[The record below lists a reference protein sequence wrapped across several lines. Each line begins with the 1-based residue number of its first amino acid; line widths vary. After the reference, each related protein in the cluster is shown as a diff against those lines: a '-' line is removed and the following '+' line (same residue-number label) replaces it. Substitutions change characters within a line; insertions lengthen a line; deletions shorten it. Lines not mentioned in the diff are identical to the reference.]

1 MSDHTGRAV
10 RSRDVARALQPI
22 AERFPRP
29 AVNRVKH
36 LLGTALSHDLDVLA
50 RLWGTDKASTGHAY
64 TARYAGHLGSRRWQ
78 VRSVLEIGVGGYL
91 TPDLGG
97 ESMRMWC
104 NYFPRAHIYGIDLE
118 PKQIDTTAHMTVLQA
133 DQSDPESLRAAIA
146 GCPPFDLIVDDGS
159 HIGAHVITTFETL
172 FERVAP
178 GGLYAI
184 EDLWTSYDPHYGGGA
199 PGIDGTGLALART
212 LLDDLNLRRRP
223 IAAIHAYEQLLIVEK
238 SGA

>member
-1 MSDHTGRAV
+1 
-10 RSRDVARALQPI
+10 VARPLQPI

-29 AVNRVKH
+29 AVNRAKH
-36 LLGTALSHDLDVLA
+36 WLGMALSYDLDALA
-50 RLWGTDKASTGHAY
+50 RLWGTDKASDRHGY
-64 TARYAGHLGSRRWQ
+64 TARYAERLGERRWR

-104 NYFPRAHIYGIDLE
+104 NYFPRAHIYGIDVE
-118 PKQIDTTAHMTVLQA
+118 PKRIDTNKRVTILQA
-133 DQSDPESLRAAIA
+133 DQSDPESLRAALA
-146 GCPPFDLIVDDGS
+146 GCPSFDLIVDDGS

-184 EDLWTSYDPHYGGGA
+184 EDLWTSYDPHYGGGS
-199 PGIDGTGLALART
+199 PGIDGTGLALARA

-223 IAAIHAYEQLLIVEK
+223 IAAIHAYEQLLIVQK

>member
-1 MSDHTGRAV
+1 M
-10 RSRDVARALQPI
+10 
-22 AERFPRP
+22 
-29 AVNRVKH
+29 
-36 LLGTALSHDLDVLA
+36 ALSHDLDALA

-64 TARYAGHLGSRRWQ
+64 TARYAAHLGARRWR
-78 VRSVLEIGVGGYL
+78 VRSVLEIGVGGYGF
-91 TPDLGG
+91 TNFGG
-97 ESMRMWC
+97 ESMRMWR
-104 NYFPRAHIYGIDLE
+104 NYFPRAQIYGIDLE
-118 PKQIDTTAHMTVLQA
+118 PKRIDTKQRMTIMRA
-133 DQSDPESLRAAIA
+133 DQSDPESLRAALA

-159 HIGAHVITTFETL
+159 HVGAHVITTFETL
-172 FERVAP
+172 FERLGP

-184 EDLWTSYDPHYGGGA
+184 EDLSTSYDPNYGGGP

>member
-1 MSDHTGRAV
+1 LPYDPGVGRP
-10 RSRDVARALQPI
+10 LQPL

-29 AVNRVKH
+29 AVNRGKH
-36 LLGTALSHDLDVLA
+36 WLGIALSWNLDALA
-50 RLWGTDKASTGHAY
+50 RLWGTDKSSTGHAY
-64 TARYAGHLGSRRWQ
+64 TAGYAAHLGARRWR

-97 ESMRMWC
+97 ESMRMWR

-118 PKQIDTTAHMTVLQA
+118 PKRLDTTERMTILQA
-133 DQSDPESLRAAIA
+133 DQSDPESLRAALT
-146 GCPPFDLIVDDGS
+146 GCPPFDLVVDDGS
-159 HIGAHVITTFETL
+159 HVGAHVITAFETL

-184 EDLWTSYDPHYGGGA
+184 EDLWASYEPYYGGGP
-199 PGIDGTGLALART
+199 PGIDGTGVALART

-223 IAAIHAYEQLLIVEK
+223 IAAIHAYEQLLIVQK
-238 SGA
+238 CAA

>member
-1 MSDHTGRAV
+1 
-10 RSRDVARALQPI
+10 VARPLQPI

-29 AVNRVKH
+29 AVNRAKH
-36 LLGTALSHDLDVLA
+36 WLGIALSYDLDALA

-64 TARYAGHLGSRRWQ
+64 TAPYASHLGARRWR
-78 VRSVLEIGVGGYL
+78 VRSVLEIGVGGYGF
-91 TPDLGG
+91 TDFGG
-97 ESMRMWC
+97 ESMRMWR

-118 PKQIDTTAHMTVLQA
+118 PKRIDTRQRMTILRA
-133 DQSDPESLRAAIA
+133 DQSDPESLRAALA
-146 GCPPFDLIVDDGS
+146 GCLPFDLIVDDGS

-172 FERVAP
+172 FERLAP

-184 EDLWTSYDPHYGGGA
+184 EDLSTSYDPNYGGGP
-199 PGIDGTGLALART
+199 PGIEGTGLALART

-238 SGA
+238 SSA